1 VALDA
6 LGSSIRLR
14 VIADSVTRLVAAEA
28 ITSFLIGAAAGITQV
43 YRVAFN
49 SFLKNGSKGRGSSE
63 ALRSSE
69 FGRRGIYF
77 RRSSRLLIV
86 ASAVFKFLEVGCEF
100 EVTTA
105 SRRVVKEH
113 SLEFVRNSLF

>member
-1 VALDA
+1 
-6 LGSSIRLR
+6 
-14 VIADSVTRLVAAEA
+14 VTRLVAAEA

-43 YRVAFN
+43 HRVAFN
-49 SFLKNGSKGRGSSE
+49 SFLKNGSKGRGSSG

-69 FGRRGIYF
+69 FGRRGMYF

-86 ASAVFKFLEVGCEF
+86 ALAVFKFLEVGCEF
-100 EVTTA
+100 EVTAA

>member
-1 VALDA
+1 
-6 LGSSIRLR
+6 
-14 VIADSVTRLVAAEA
+14 VTRLVVAEA
-28 ITSFLIGAAAGITQV
+28 ITSFLIRAAAGITQV
-43 YRVAFN
+43 HRIAFN

-69 FGRRGIYF
+69 FGRRGMYF

-100 EVTTA
+100 EVTAA
-105 SRRVVKEH
+105 SRQVVKEH